1 MSVQNVKSKAAKA
14 VEIVRKVEDEE
25 VKEKGTELVSE
36 EVLEEYDFDGMMN
49 LDAGHKNV
57 GSIVRG
63 EGCLTIINHEKCGRR
78 LHFANE
84 IWRKLNCPPFVE
96 VFIKDKKVIVLP
108 NFKRGIAVKFDKKVS
123 YEEAVD
129 NYNSKIVLYS
139 TKSVKGLTEA
149 WNLDFASG
157 CCYTCGTFKKYTV
170 QGKPAVVIT
179 NEELEED

>member
-1 MSVQNVKSKAAKA
+1 MAVSKDSVKRAAGAVRKEEMEVKA
-14 VEIVRKVEDEE
+14 VENAV
-25 VKEKGTELVSE
+25 VKEEA
-36 EVLEEYDFDGMMN
+36 LEEFDFEGMEN

-57 GSIVRG
+57 GSSVRG
-63 EGCLTIINHEKCGRR
+63 EGCITIINHEKCGRR
-78 LHFANE
+78 LHLASE
-84 IWRKLNCPPFVE
+84 IWKELDCPPFVE
-96 VFIKDKKVIVLP
+96 VFIKNKKVIVLP